1 MGYVVYGFCGRKDIE
16 EMKKYKDLVVVVRCK
31 DCKYCREDGLSLL
44 VCEEDPYD
52 PEYTEEYDF
61 CSKGERRSDE

>member
-1 MGYVVYGFCGRKDIE
+1 
-16 EMKKYKDLVVVVRCK
+16 MKKYKDLVVVVRCK